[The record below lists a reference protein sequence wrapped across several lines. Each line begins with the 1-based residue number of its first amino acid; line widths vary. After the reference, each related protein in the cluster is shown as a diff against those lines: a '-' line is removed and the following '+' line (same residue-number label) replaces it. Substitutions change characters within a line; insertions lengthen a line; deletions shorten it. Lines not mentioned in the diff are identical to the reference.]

1 MREVGIESFREEV
14 YRLRGAVALMPIYHF
29 SGTKLHDA
37 GSPIN
42 PTDPQ
47 LMQRLGMQA
56 VYFPDQ
62 GEGDLEAQR
71 SLSTQT
77 IDLRDLAIG
86 DVLAD
91 NIFDDAGEVMC
102 PPGTFIDAPLLEG
115 NLRGQTGPIT
125 IKKRGMKGAPEQ
137 AATYLQMLPP
147 SATRPRRPDPGGEPI
162 TRATR
167 PLLAPRAR
175 ILVTLEDGF
184 QRALMLNICASEGH
198 ETMDRRW
205 IDVTVGDFAR
215 TKVDAI
221 ILELSDAPAALAL
234 IRKSDVFRSVA
245 VLVTA
250 PEGRRNEVFKAL
262 SAGANG
268 SIPMPVKRDVLLDRI
283 HHTIQ
288 AMGRPL
294 MIKPGVIKER
304 RTVAREGGHMLCTL
318 QDKFL
323 SSPLAVKEATLIDVS
338 DQGLKIEYR
347 RPAWA
352 PHVYLAHGVHPQH
365 YFFNYARDNPLGRD
379 VNVTFPSAGGRTLD
393 GHAKFVHISTAGDF
407 EIAGL
412 QLQRMK
418 SSVREHM
425 TAVRGGSS
433 ILRPTAPINV
443 PRPPSTTRR
452 AF

>member
-1 MREVGIESFREEV
+1 MREVGVETFREEV
-14 YRLRGAVALMPIYHF
+14 FRLRGAISLMPIYHF
-29 SGTKLHDA
+29 SGAKLHDA
-37 GSPIN
+37 GSPIS
-42 PTDPQ
+42 PTDGQ
-47 LMQRLGMQA
+47 LMQRLGMQT

-62 GEGDLEAQR
+62 GEGELEAQR

-77 IDLRDLAIG
+77 VDIRDLAIG

-91 NIFDDAGEVMC
+91 NIFNAAGEEIC
-102 PPGTFIDAPLLEG
+102 PPGTFIDAPMLEG
-115 NLRGQTGPIT
+115 SLRGLSGPVT
-125 IKKRGMKGAPEQ
+125 IKKRGMKGAAEQ
-137 AATYLQMLPP
+137 VSTYLRMLPP
-147 SATRPRRPDPGGEPI
+147 AAPRPRRPDPGLEPA
-162 TRATR
+162 TRTTR

-175 ILVTLEDGF
+175 ILVSVEDAF
-184 QRALMLNICASEGH
+184 QRALMMNVCASEGH
-198 ETMDRRW
+198 EAIDRRW
-205 IDVTVGDFAR
+205 VDVTVGDFQR

-221 ILELSDAPAALAL
+221 ILELSDAPAALPL

-250 PEGRRNEVFKAL
+250 PEGRRSEVFKAL
-262 SAGANG
+262 SGGANG

-288 AMGRPL
+288 AMGRPVKL
-294 MIKPGVIKER
+294 KPAVIKER
-304 RTVAREGGHMLCTL
+304 RSVAREGGHMLCSL

-352 PHVYLAHGVHPQH
+352 PHIYLAHGVHPQH
-365 YFFNYARDNPLGRD
+365 YFFNYAKDNPLGRD
-379 VNVTFPSAGGRTLD
+379 VNVVFPSAGGRTLD
-393 GHAKFVHISTAGDF
+393 GHAKFVHISMAGDF

-412 QLQRMK
+412 VLQRMK

-425 TAVRGGSS
+425 TVVRGGSS
-433 ILRPTAPINV
+433 VVRPPAPLRPA
-443 PRPPSTTRR
+443 PPSTTRR